1 MKRLAVIGVL
11 VFALLG
17 CYSGHHGSSQRIS
30 DEKILAQIKP
40 GTTTQRQ
47 VLDYFGQPR
56 TRTVI
61 NDGEQEWYYM
71 NYHVPAAYDVP
82 VFSAVYYVAVDA
94 GKDDPFESNA
104 LTVRFNKDGTVKEY
118 QRQVRNADAANQR

>member
-1 MKRLAVIGVL
+1 MKRLAAFIL
-11 VFALLG
+11 VFLFVTIG
-17 CYSGHHGSSQRIS
+17 CYSGHHGSSARIS
-30 DEKILAQIKP
+30 DEKILSQIKP

-56 TRTVI
+56 TRSVM
-61 NDGEQEWYYM
+61 NDGSQEWYYM
-71 NYHVPAAYDVP
+71 NYNVPAAYDVP
-82 VFSAVYYVAVDA
+82 VFSALYYVAVDA

-118 QRQVRNADAANQR
+118 QRQIKTAP

>member
-1 MKRLAVIGVL
+1 MKRLAFIIWTL
-11 VFALLG
+11 LFAFCG

-30 DEKILAQIKP
+30 DERLLAQIKP
-40 GTTTQRQ
+40 GITTQRQ

-56 TRTVI
+56 TRSVI

-82 VFSAVYYVAVDA
+82 VFSALYYVAVDA
-94 GKDDPFESNA
+94 GKDDPFDSNV
-104 LTVRFNKDGTVKEY
+104 LTIRFNQNGTVKEY
-118 QRQVRNADAANQR
+118 KRQLGSASQ